1 MTLARYQPLIEL
13 GLLIGIIILIFVL
26 IIKPAIMP
34 QAIQSENLKI
44 MDIAFTSSSA
54 YFQFKREAAD
64 WCKILLPI
72 VGFIL
77 GRMRRNGR

>member
-1 MTLARYQPLIEL
+1 MTLVRYQPLIEL

-26 IIKPAIMP
+26 VIKPAIMP
-34 QAIQSENLKI
+34 QAIQSDNI
-44 MDIAFTSSSA
+44 RVMDIAFTDSNA
-54 YFQFKREAAD
+54 YFQFKREFGD